1 MYYILLYGLFYFIF
15 ILYHIILH
23 DIIDIILYCI
33 ILCHIIFYDM
43 ILYYIT
49 FNRRLFRLSA
59 GLLHDWANIGV
70 RTQDSAGCIALLR
83 VVQNLQ
89 RHGKKSSFNSFH
101 FFLFI
106 FPCWKTHRFPP
117 FSMVFHRGS
126 VSGVVLSGPHD
137 DLRSESYSSC
147 SWRGDLLVSRY
158 AT

>member
-1 MYYILLYGLFYFIF
+1 MYCIIFYYTVYF
-15 ILYHIILH
+15 ILYLYYIILYYM
-23 DIIDIILYCI
+23 ISLILYYIILYC
-33 ILCHIIFYDM
+33 M

-49 FNRRLFRLSA
+49 LNRRLFRLSA

-89 RHGKKSSFNSFH
+89 RHGKKSSFNSFP